1 LGDAEISDTS
11 SGEARESID
20 RPSYKW
26 SVLAMLALSNVI
38 AAADRSVVS
47 VIAEPLK
54 MDFHLSDKAIGVLGG
69 IAFSATYSL
78 VALPIGYLIDRV
90 DRRTLLSVAISIWS
104 VLTALCAMSG
114 NFAALVAAR
123 MGVGAAE
130 APSYS
135 TSLSLIADIF
145 PRNQR
150 NTAVS
155 IYIGAGPLGAIV
167 IFLTGAQ
174 VLLHF
179 GWRMVFLV
187 AGIPGLILAALF
199 YLIAREPPRG
209 GFDEDAERPT
219 EAPDAPAQSSLIR
232 SLYSVMSEP
241 ALRYAIAALTISVGV
256 IYSLTL
262 WNTSFLVRVHGLTV
276 HQGAIWTALGF
287 AACMSLGSV
296 VAGPLA
302 DRFSKGDPRRATIV
316 SVAALMIAVASG
328 AVMAFGNTLV
338 VTLVGVHMVGLM
350 AGFFVPSGYA
360 MILSLAPPSRRGTTM
375 GAALFVMTF
384 VGTGLIPLITG
395 AISDAIGRQDSI
407 RVAISLTSM
416 LLLIGAAC
424 YMRIRSLLTDNR

>member
-11 SGEARESID
+11 SGEAQESID

-54 MDFHLSDKAIGVLGG
+54 MDFHLSDKAIGILGG

-114 NFAALVAAR
+114 NFAALVATR

-174 VLLHF
+174 LLLHF

-219 EAPDAPAQSSLIR
+219 EAADAPAQSSLIR
-232 SLYSVMSEP
+232 SLYSVMSDP

-302 DRFSKGDPRRATIV
+302 DRFSKGDPRRATTV
-316 SVAALMIAVASG
+316 SVTALMIAVASG
-328 AVMAFGNTLV
+328 AVMAFGDTLV
-338 VTLVGVHMVGLM
+338 VALVGVHMMGLM

-360 MILSLAPPSRRGTTM
+360 MILSLAAPSRRGTTM

-424 YMRIRSLLTDNR
+424 YMRIRSLLTNR

>member
-1 LGDAEISDTS
+1 MGDAEISDTS
-11 SGEARESID
+11 SGEAQESID

-54 MDFHLSDKAIGVLGG
+54 MDFHLSDKAIGILGG

-114 NFAALVAAR
+114 NFAALVATR

-174 VLLHF
+174 LLLHF

-219 EAPDAPAQSSLIR
+219 EAADAPAQSSLIR
-232 SLYSVMSEP
+232 SLYSVMSDP

-302 DRFSKGDPRRATIV
+302 DRFSKGDPRRATTV
-316 SVAALMIAVASG
+316 SVTALMIAVASG
-328 AVMAFGNTLV
+328 AVMAFGDTLV
-338 VTLVGVHMVGLM
+338 VALVGVHMMGLM

-360 MILSLAPPSRRGTTM
+360 MILSLAAPSRRGTTM

-424 YMRIRSLLTDNR
+424 YMRIRSLLTNR